1 MTRKMR
7 KFDFSRRGF
16 GKLFPGMLC
25 VVCLFSAEA
34 HAYGDPGSGALLWQ
48 LLLAAF
54 FGGMFYIRRI
64 VSWVRD
70 KLGKKQGDGEVAG
83 DG

>member
-1 MTRKMR
+1 MTSNTGKTG
-7 KFDFSRRGF
+7 FSCRGF
-16 GKLFPGMLC
+16 GKLLPGMLC
-25 VVCLFSAEA
+25 VICFFSAEA

-70 KLGKKQGDGEVAG
+70 KLGRKQGDGEVSG

>member
-1 MTRKMR
+1 
-7 KFDFSRRGF
+7 
-16 GKLFPGMLC
+16 MLC
-25 VVCLFSAEA
+25 VICLFSAKA

-48 LLLAAF
+48 LLLVAF

-70 KLGKKQGDGEVAG
+70 KLGRKQGDGEVSG

>member
-1 MTRKMR
+1 MARDTNRAVPL
-7 KFDFSRRGF
+7 RGVF
-16 GKLFPGMLC
+16 RGCLPGVFCVLLLFT
-25 VVCLFSAEA
+25 AQA

-70 KLGKKQGDGEVAG
+70 KLGRKQGDGEVSG